1 MKGITMAK
9 KLGNNPLKGIDSI
22 VCDTQS
28 ATEIQFISLPHKKQ
42 NIETSTIDTSEDS
55 NMDDLLVDNNIQS
68 THSLSNQKSLKNKEL
83 PKMSLALQ
91 PEAMTYVQLMSGI
104 KTTSMTQ
111 YINQLIFEDMKRNA
125 ALYTELKKLIQS

>member
-22 VCDTQS
+22 VCDTQNIEDTRS
-28 ATEIQFISLPHKKQ
+28 ISLAHKKQ
-42 NIETSTIDTSEDS
+42 NIETSTLDAMED
-55 NMDDLLVDNNIQS
+55 
-68 THSLSNQKSLKNKEL
+68 SNQKSLKSKKL

-91 PEAMTYVQLMSGI
+91 PEVMAYVQFMSGV

-125 ALYTELKKLIQS
+125 VLCAELKKLIQS